1 MYGEHGEIMKNIHTN
16 RKWQSQQGVVLF
28 IALIA
33 LVVMSLA
40 AVALVRSVDTATL
53 VAGNLAFKQAAT
65 SSADAGVEAA
75 VPWLKTTEA
84 AQVALNKDPWMDA
97 SHAFNVDAPANGY
110 YSSIAVP
117 ADLTAVAT
125 WSAAASRPGT
135 GANFDTTSGLDSTT
149 DNTVRYIIQRVCRTP
164 NQVLST
170 ANCLFSDA
178 TWDKGS
184 KRGRLSH
191 EAGLGTG
198 ATSGSPFYRIT
209 ARVTGPRNTVSYIQA
224 YAY

>member
-1 MYGEHGEIMKNIHTN
+1 MKHSRIKRQNQ
-16 RKWQSQQGVVLF
+16 RGVVLF

-40 AVALVRSVDTATL
+40 AVALVRSVDTFNL

-75 VPWLKTTEA
+75 IPWMAATNA
-84 AQVALNKDPWMDA
+84 AQVALNKDPWLDA
-97 SHAFNVDAPANGY
+97 THAFNVDAPANGY
-110 YSSIAVP
+110 YSSIATPV
-117 ADLTAVAT
+117 DLAAAST
-125 WSAAASRPGT
+125 WTSAASRPGT
-135 GANFDTTSGLDSTT
+135 GANFDTDGLDSTT
-149 DNTVRYIIQRVCRTP
+149 GNTVRYVIQRVCRNA
-164 NQVLST
+164 NQVLSS

-178 TWDKGS
+178 SEDNGS
-184 KRGRLSH
+184 KRGRLTYD
-191 EAGLGTG
+191 AGLGSG
-198 ATSGSPFYRIT
+198 ATSGSPIYRIT

>member
-1 MYGEHGEIMKNIHTN
+1 MKHIPTN
-16 RKWQSQQGVVLF
+16 HERQGQQGVILF

-40 AVALVRSVDTATL
+40 AVALVRSVDTSTL

-75 VPWLKTTEA
+75 VPWLKTTET
-84 AQVALNKDPWMDA
+84 AQVPKDPWMDA
-97 SHAFNVDAPANGY
+97 THAFNVDAPANGY
-110 YSSIAVP
+110 YSSITLP
-117 ADLTAVAT
+117 ADLTADST
-125 WSAAASRPGT
+125 WTSAASRPGT
-135 GANFDTTSGLDSTT
+135 GANFDANGLDSTT
-149 DNTVRYIIQRVCRTP
+149 GNTVRYIIQRVCRTP
-164 NQVLST
+164 NQVLSS

-178 TWDKGS
+178 SEDNGS
-184 KRGRLSH
+184 KRGRLSY
-191 EAGLGTG
+191 EAGLGSG
-198 ATSGSPFYRIT
+198 ATTGSPLYRIT

>member
-1 MYGEHGEIMKNIHTN
+1 MKNLHTN
-16 RKWQSQQGVVLF
+16 RKWQSQRGVVLF

-75 VPWLKTTEA
+75 VPWLKTTED
-84 AQVALNKDPWMDA
+84 AQVVLNKDPWMDIT
-97 SHAFNVDAPANGY
+97 HAFNVDVSANGY
-110 YSSIAVP
+110 YASMVKVDGSEKL
-117 ADLTAVAT
+117 DLTAEST
-125 WSAAASRPGT
+125 WAAAASRPGT
-135 GANFDTTSGLDSTT
+135 GANFDANGLDSTT
-149 DNTVRYIIQRVCRTP
+149 GNTVRYIIQRVCRSDNATLL
-164 NQVLST
+164 LST

>member
-1 MYGEHGEIMKNIHTN
+1 MKHSRIN
-16 RKWQSQQGVVLF
+16 RKQQQGVVLF
-28 IALIA
+28 IALMA

-75 VPWLKTTEA
+75 IPWMVTTNA
-84 AQVALNKDPWMDA
+84 AQKALNKDPWMDA
-97 SHAFNVDAPANGY
+97 THAFNLDAPTNGY
-110 YSSIAVP
+110 YSSIATP
-117 ADLTAVAT
+117 ADLAAAAT
-125 WSAAASRPGT
+125 WTTAASRPGT
-135 GANFDTTSGLDSTT
+135 GANFDADGLDSTT
-149 DNTVRYIIQRVCRTP
+149 GNTVRYIIQRVCRNA

-170 ANCLFSDA
+170 ANCLFSDSTVDNA
-178 TWDKGS
+178 S
-184 KRGRLSH
+184 KRGRLSY

-198 ATSGSPFYRIT
+198 AITGSPIYRIT

-224 YAY
+224 YSY

>member
-1 MYGEHGEIMKNIHTN
+1 MKHSRIN
-16 RKWQSQQGVVLF
+16 RKHQQGVVLF

-75 VPWLKTTEA
+75 VPWLKTTED
-84 AQVALNKDPWMDA
+84 AQVVLSLDPWMDA
-97 SHAFNVDAPANGY
+97 THAFNVDAPANGY
-110 YSSIAVP
+110 YSSIALP
-117 ADLTAVAT
+117 ADLTADST
-125 WSAAASRPGT
+125 WISAASRPGT
-135 GANFDTTSGLDSTT
+135 GANFDANGLDSTT